1 MNDKFVGHITY
12 MCGSIVVHRFDSHH
26 EFCDAQHMKSITRN
40 LIATLL
46 IMWFPLFAGN
56 ALAAS
61 ITMQGLS
68 GDCSEARMLA
78 PDDHHAH
85 VTGSMTHGM
94 QAKYISQ
101 CDQLGKLAHMGCGVC
116 LFSCAGHIT
125 VASIEV
131 AAIVF
136 PSSSFAPV
144 PVRFQSASYSP
155 LLPPPLARV

>member
-1 MNDKFVGHITY
+1 
-12 MCGSIVVHRFDSHH
+12 
-26 EFCDAQHMKSITRN
+26 MKLITRK

-61 ITMQGLS
+61 IAMQGLN

-78 PDDHHAH
+78 PDGHHAH
-85 VTGSMTHGM
+85 VAGSMPYGM
-94 QAKYISQ
+94 QAGYMTQ
-101 CDQLGKLAHMGCGVC
+101 CDQQGQLDHESCGVC
-116 LFSCAGHIT
+116 SFSCAGHMTAAI
-125 VASIEV
+125 VEV

-144 PVRFQSASYSP
+144 PVRFQSASYVP
-155 LLPPPLARV
+155 LLPPPLTRV